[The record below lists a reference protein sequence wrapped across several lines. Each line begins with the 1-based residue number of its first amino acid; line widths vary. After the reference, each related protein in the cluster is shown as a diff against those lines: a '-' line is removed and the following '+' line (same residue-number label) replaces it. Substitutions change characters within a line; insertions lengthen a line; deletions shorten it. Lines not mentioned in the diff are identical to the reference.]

1 MFRSGIGKKDLEA
14 LAAADALRELAG
26 DRHRAFWYS
35 AGVGVS
41 DGLFA
46 ATGFGAEAPGVDV
59 LLPAPGEW
67 QNIAADYTATG
78 FSLRRH
84 PLALFREHLDRFQV
98 VPAQGLAQVGD
109 GRGAKVAG
117 LVTSRQRPMTASGV
131 TFLTLEDEGG
141 MVNVVVWPALSERQR
156 PVVRRA
162 RLLGV
167 CGHVQQSGDVIH
179 LIAHQLTDL
188 THWLGEM
195 ETSSRDFM

>member
-1 MFRSGIGKKDLEA
+1 MFRSGIGKQDLEA
-14 LAAADALRELAG
+14 LAAADALRSLAG

-35 AGVGVS
+35 AGTGAA

-46 ATGFGAEAPGVDV
+46 ATGFGAEAPEVDV
-59 LLPAPGEW
+59 LLPVPDEW
-67 QNIAADYTATG
+67 QNIAADYAATG

-98 VPAQGLAQVGD
+98 LPAQELAQVGD
-109 GRGAKVAG
+109 GRGVKVAG
-117 LVTSRQRPMTASGV
+117 LVTCRQRPMTAAGV
-131 TFLTLEDEGG
+131 TFLTLEDESG
-141 MVNVVVWPALSERQR
+141 MVNVVVWPALSERRR